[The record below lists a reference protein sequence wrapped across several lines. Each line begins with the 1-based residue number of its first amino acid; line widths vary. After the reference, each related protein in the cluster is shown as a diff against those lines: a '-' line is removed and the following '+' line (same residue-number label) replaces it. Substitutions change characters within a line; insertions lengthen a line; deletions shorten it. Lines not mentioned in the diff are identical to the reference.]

1 MFLSAAVLKPFLIVS
16 LRIEYSNFQFSII
29 GIFRWPI
36 LIKMNSCYAKLHF
49 ANVII
54 KLTTILK
61 SWIFTHSMLRVNLA
75 KLKYRIN
82 YNPINYDIQLGMYNT
97 ESDNH
102 IRYEDA
108 RANQWRCDKCDGTFS
123 TFRKL
128 KLHKSQIH
136 AY

>member
-1 MFLSAAVLKPFLIVS
+1 MDSSDLPGLAYQEYERKIQNHDSNEWYSFL
-16 LRIEYSNFQFSII
+16 ESIMSRK
-29 GIFRWPI
+29 GV
-36 LIKMNSCYAKLHF
+36 CHTKLHF
-49 ANVII
+49 ANETI
-54 KLTTILK
+54 KLTTVLK
-61 SWIFTHSMLRVNLA
+61 SCIFTHLMLRVNLA

-82 YNPINYDIQLGMYNT
+82 YNPINYDVQIGMYNT

-102 IRYEDA
+102 IQYKDA

-128 KLHKSQIH
+128 KAHKSQFH

>member
-1 MFLSAAVLKPFLIVS
+1 MYHDKF
-16 LRIEYSNFQFSII
+16 
-29 GIFRWPI
+29 
-36 LIKMNSCYAKLHF
+36 HF

-54 KLTTILK
+54 KLTTIFK
-61 SWIFTHSMLRVNLA
+61 SCNFTHQTLRVNLT

-82 YNPINYDIQLGMYNT
+82 YNPINYDVQLGMYNT
-97 ESDNH
+97 ESENH

-108 RANQWRCDKCDGTFS
+108 RANQWRCDKCFDTFS

-128 KLHKSQIH
+128 KTHKSQFH